1 MKTEK
6 KLNKHGLPRDI
17 PSDIQKKIRKNDGYG
32 CVLCGQIL
40 VDYEHID
47 PLYCDAEEHDASKIA
62 LLCSHHHDL
71 VTRKVLPKRM
81 VKEAKENPFCKREG
95 YAHSHYYPSLEE
107 VKFKF
112 GDVFIEDTMIIL
124 KAFGKPLIWIE
135 KEDIDSPLLFNA
147 VFRDSVG
154 NKIGFLNKNTF
165 YGNITDADIKGVSNR
180 IEIKLKRGSNDLCL
194 KIEADGIVEVLR
206 LNYNFLNFNITVD
219 HEGKIHISQD
229 GVRNATLSGLTLR
242 SNGCGIALG
251 SILSRDSNLT
261 TCYFEMLKIN
271 GAPRII
277 NTKGEILG
285 YQFLNCIYSNC
296 NRIVADVL
304 GNKVLSPWGEQIGE
318 ITPCNEIEN
327 SFYITALSENERGK
341 EPVFITPYNRD
352 FNKISKTYIEDV
364 SYLLFGI

>member
-47 PLYCDAEEHDASKIA
+47 PLYCDAKEHDASKIA

-71 VTRKVLPKRM
+71 VTRRVLPKRM
-81 VKEAKENPFCKREG
+81 VKEAKANPFCKREG

-107 VKFKF
+107 VKFKL
-112 GDVFIEDTMIIL
+112 GDVLIEDTMIIL
-124 KAFGKPLIWIE
+124 KAFGQPLIWIE
-135 KEDIDSPLLFNA
+135 KESSDSPLLFNA
-147 VFRDSVG
+147 IFRDSVG

-194 KIEADGIVEVLR
+194 KIEADGIVEIQR
-206 LNYNFLNFNITVD
+206 LNYNFLNFNVIVD
-219 HEGKIHISQD
+219 NKGKVHIKKN
-229 GVRNATLSGLTLR
+229 GVTIVSFGGIICGANGSGI
-242 SNGCGIALG
+242 GIG
-251 SILSRDSNLT
+251 DILSRDSPIKRICL
-261 TCYFEMLKIN
+261 EMLKIH
-271 GAPRII
+271 APRII
-277 NTKGEILG
+277 NIKGQILG
-285 YQFLNCIYSNC
+285 YYVLNCIYSNC
-296 NRIVADVL
+296 NRVVADVL
-304 GNKVLSPWGEQIGE
+304 GNKVLSPWGEKIGE

-327 SFYITALSENERGK
+327 SFYISALSENERGK

>member
-6 KLNKHGLPRDI
+6 KLNKHGLSRDI
-17 PSDIQKKIRKNDGYG
+17 PSEIQKKIRKNDGYG

-47 PLYCDAEEHDASKIA
+47 PLYCDAKEHDANKIA

-81 VKEAKENPFCKREG
+81 VKEAKANPFCKREG
-95 YAHSHYYPSLEE
+95 YAHSHYYPNLEE
-107 VKFKF
+107 IKIKIGEVL
-112 GDVFIEDTMIIL
+112 IEKSMVIL

-135 KEDIDSPLLFNA
+135 KEDKDSPLLFNA
-147 VFRDSVG
+147 IFRDSGG

-180 IEIKLKRGSNDLCL
+180 IEIKLKRGSNDLCF
-194 KIEADGIVEVLR
+194 KIEADGIVEILR
-206 LNYNFLNFNITVD
+206 LNYNFLNFNIVVD
-219 HEGKIHISQD
+219 HEGKVVINQD
-229 GVRNATLSGLTLR
+229 GVTNAILTGITLKF
-242 SNGCGIALG
+242 NGGGIDLG
-251 SILSRDSNLT
+251 SILSRNSNLT
-261 TCYFEMLKIN
+261 NIYLEMLKIS
-271 GAPRII
+271 APRII
-277 NTKGEILG
+277 NIKGEVLG
-285 YQFLNCIYSNC
+285 YLFLNCIYSNY

-304 GNKVLSPWGEQIGE
+304 ENKVLSPWGEQVGE
-318 ITPCNEIEN
+318 ITPCKEIDN
-327 SFYITALSENERGK
+327 SFYITAISEKERGK